1 MAPFPKL
8 TFSNTFN
15 IFVLP
20 FISPLLRVRGTR
32 IVHIHWIYRFKL
44 IWSKGKIPSIFI
56 QFWFYFWVI
65 SLKIC
70 RIQIAYTVH
79 NTVPHEKIFNN
90 DKKAFQY
97 LENSADLLILLN
109 ESSFKSYS
117 RMYPEKQVQMVPEG
131 PLRMPTT
138 IDRVEY
144 RKRLQVAESKRL
156 IVLAGYLRPYKGLS
170 SLLEGA
176 AELPDTFAIR
186 VAGYADRKYQDELG
200 LILKQLKSQNI
211 DIDIAFKRLADNEY
225 GAFLNAADFMC
236 VPFKEINNSGSINS
250 ALCAGVPVIIPNIP
264 SLNWVPKGTI
274 MSIPVSFDGKFD
286 FRELFQRI
294 AQISVSEYNSMTES
308 ALEWAATLSW
318 QDVAKQHIDLYADLG
333 GENNENYARDK
344 S

>member
-1 MAPFPKL
+1 
-8 TFSNTFN
+8 
-15 IFVLP
+15 
-20 FISPLLRVRGTR
+20 
-32 IVHIHWIYRFKL
+32 
-44 IWSKGKIPSIFI
+44 
-56 QFWFYFWVI
+56 
-65 SLKIC
+65 
-70 RIQIAYTVH
+70 
-79 NTVPHEKIFNN
+79 
-90 DKKAFQY
+90 
-97 LENSADLLILLN
+97 
-109 ESSFKSYS
+109 
-117 RMYPEKQVQMVPEG
+117 MYPEKQVQMVPEG